1 MTPASPSWIAL
12 LQDMLTRALTS
23 KAAFRR
29 LVTLVAV
36 TATAVAV
43 LLGVVLLCAGK
54 DIGWWSV
61 MAVNSVPALRAV
73 RRKPR

>member
-12 LQDMLTRALTS
+12 LQEVLTRALTS

-29 LVTLVAV
+29 LVTLVMV
-36 TATAVAV
+36 TTTAVAV

-61 MAVNSVPALRAV
+61 LAASSIPALRAV
-73 RRKPR
+73 RRKPG